1 MIFKYLYF
9 RYYKFFGKQSF
20 RKNPKGK
27 ARGII
32 IGLLVLNVFTL
43 LSIVKKYFYNFTINP
58 ITFILIPIILIIL
71 TYIIFNK
78 VLTDKIITTY
88 STYTRKQLLIRKFFS
103 YIYIAGSIILFFVFM
118 ENLT

>member
-1 MIFKYLYF
+1 MVLKYLYF
-9 RYYKFFGKQSF
+9 RYYQFFGKQSF
-20 RKNPKGK
+20 RKNPKAK

-32 IGLLVLNVFTL
+32 VGLLALNVFTL
-43 LSIVKKYFYNFTINP
+43 LSLVKEYFYNFTINP

-71 TYIIFNK
+71 TNIIFNN
-78 VLTDKIITTY
+78 VLTDEIINTY

-103 YIYIAGSIILFFVFM
+103 YLYIAGSIILFFVFM